1 MEDSLSN
8 ILSQSKYNH
17 KRVNSYTEPTELKLL
32 WCPDGCLVN
41 WVYIDNPYFGRSSIL
56 PVFTH
61 ITNLI
66 GSGTINSILG
76 DNNWQVSL

>member
-1 MEDSLSN
+1 MGA
-8 ILSQSKYNH
+8 
-17 KRVNSYTEPTELKLL
+17 LL
-32 WCPDGCLVN
+32 IGF
-41 WVYIDNPYFGRSSIL
+41 YIDSPYFWRSSIS

-61 ITNLI
+61 VTNLI

>member
-1 MEDSLSN
+1 MGA
-8 ILSQSKYNH
+8 
-17 KRVNSYTEPTELKLL
+17 LL
-32 WCPDGCLVN
+32 IGFC
-41 WVYIDNPYFGRSSIL
+41 IDIPYFGRSSIS

-76 DNNWQVSL
+76 DNNWQVISS

>member
-1 MEDSLSN
+1 MGA
-8 ILSQSKYNH
+8 
-17 KRVNSYTEPTELKLL
+17 LL
-32 WCPDGCLVN
+32 IRF
-41 WVYIDNPYFGRSSIL
+41 YIDSPYFGRSSIS

-66 GSGTINSILG
+66 GSGTINSILE